1 MIAIICVDQKNGRLF
16 NHRRQSQDREVR
28 KDILQMIHDT
38 RLWMDAYSYRQFKE
52 EETEGKSIVV
62 AEEFDSC
69 VKEGEY
75 VFFERGDFSE
85 NAVEKII
92 IYRWDKVYPADIYLD
107 ISAERWIQKKKKEFC
122 GYSHEIITKE
132 VYLKDEK

>member
-75 VFFERGDFSE
+75 VFIERGDFSE
-85 NAVEKII
+85 NMVEKII
-92 IYRWDKVYPADIYLD
+92 LYRWDKVYPADTYLD
-107 ISAERWIQKKKKEFC
+107 MNTERWIQIGKKELC
-122 GYSHEIITKE
+122 GYSHEIIAKE
-132 VYLKDEK
+132 VYVKNEK

>member
-1 MIAIICVDQKNGRLF
+1 MCFLSG
-16 NHRRQSQDREVR
+16 
-28 KDILQMIHDT
+28 
-38 RLWMDAYSYRQFKE
+38 
-52 EETEGKSIVV
+52 
-62 AEEFDSC
+62 
-69 VKEGEY
+69 
-75 VFFERGDFSE
+75 GDFSE